1 MQDHET
7 IELIFVAIAAL
18 ALLTQTFILLAI
30 FLAVKKGVGS
40 LKGEVEEI
48 RASVMPVMQ
57 KTRDIVERLSPAVEQ
72 GVTDLASVARVLR
85 AQAAAVDETIAD
97 VLDRVRNETS
107 RIDAMFSGT
116 LDAVDRAGA
125 YVTEVVSKPVRQ
137 VSGILASIRAIIES
151 LTTSNPGYREP
162 VIHDDKDMF
171 V

>member
-7 IELIFVAIAAL
+7 IELVFVAIAAL
-18 ALLTQTFILLAI
+18 ALLTQTFILLAL
-30 FLAVKKGVGS
+30 FMAVKKAAGS
-40 LKGEVEEI
+40 IKEEVDDI
-48 RASVMPVMQ
+48 RSSVMPVMQ
-57 KTRDIVERLSPAVEQ
+57 KTRDLVDRLSPSVEQ
-72 GVTDLASVARVLR
+72 GVTDLAGVARILR
-85 AQAAAVDETIAD
+85 AQAAAVEETLTE

-116 LDAVDRAGA
+116 LDAVDKASA

-137 VSGILASIRAIIES
+137 LNGILASIKAIIES
-151 LTTSNPGYREP
+151 LTAPNNGYRDP

>member
-7 IELIFVAIAAL
+7 IELIFVAVAAL
-18 ALLTQTFILLAI
+18 ALLTQTVILLAL
-30 FLAVKKGVGS
+30 FLAVRKTAVS
-40 LKGEVEEI
+40 LKEDVDDI
-48 RASVMPVMQ
+48 RSSVMPVMLR
-57 KTRDIVERLSPAVEQ
+57 TRDLVDRLSPGVEQ
-72 GVTDLASVARVLR
+72 GVTDLSHMAHVLR
-85 AQAAAVDETIAD
+85 GQADAWDETLTD

-116 LDAVDRAGA
+116 LDAVDKAST

-137 VSGILASIRAIIES
+137 INGILASIKAIIES
-151 LTTSNPGYREP
+151 LTAPNHGYREP

>member
-7 IELIFVAIAAL
+7 IELAFVAIAAL
-18 ALLTQTFILLAI
+18 ALLTQTFILLAL
-30 FLAVKKGVGS
+30 FFAVKKSVAA
-40 LKGEVEEI
+40 LKEEVDEI
-48 RASVMPVMQ
+48 RSSVIPVMQ
-57 KTRDIVERLSPAVEQ
+57 KTRGLVERLSPSVEQ
-72 GVTDLASVARVLR
+72 GVTDLAAVARVLR
-85 AQAAAVDETIAD
+85 AQAVAVEETLTE

-116 LDAVDRAGA
+116 LDAVDKASA

-137 VSGILASIRAIIES
+137 LNGILASIKAIIES
-151 LTTSNPGYREP
+151 LTAPNIGYREP

>member
-7 IELIFVAIAAL
+7 IELVFVAIAAL

-30 FLAVKKGVGS
+30 FIAVKKGAAS
-40 LKGEVEEI
+40 LKDEVDDI
-48 RASVMPVMQ
+48 RTSVMPVMQ
-57 KTRDIVERLSPAVEQ
+57 KTRALVDRLTPAVEQ
-72 GVTDLASVARVLR
+72 GVTDLATMARVLR
-85 AQAAAVDETIAD
+85 AQAEAVDETLTD

-116 LDAVDRAGA
+116 LDAVDKASA

-137 VSGILASIRAIIES
+137 INGILASIKAIIES
-151 LTTSNPGYREP
+151 LTVPNPGYREP